1 MLPKI
6 LLVGYLVLFSVLGIH
21 PYDRGVWF
29 AENLPIILIVLLLVV
44 SYGRFRFSNLSY
56 LLMVCLIVIHTI
68 GGHYTFER
76 VPFGFVT
83 ELFDFSRNHYDRLG
97 HFSVGFYAYP
107 MAEIL
112 LRRRL
117 VNSKWILLL
126 FPIFFIFTVAGGYE
140 LFEWQFA
147 LMADPEA
154 GIAVLGSQGDVW
166 DAQKDILSDA
176 LGSFVVM
183 VLFFSL
189 NGRSIRER
197 IG

>member
-1 MLPKI
+1 MFPKI
-6 LLVGYLVLFSVLGIH
+6 LLVGYLVLFFILGIH

-56 LLMVCLIVIHTI
+56 FLMSCLIVIHTI

-126 FPIFFIFTVAGGYE
+126 FPIFFIFTVAGAYE

-166 DAQKDILSDA
+166 DTQKDILSDA
-176 LGSFVVM
+176 LGSFFAM
-183 VLFFSL
+183 ALFFSL
-189 NGRSIRER
+189 NKRSIRER